1 MKSATLKPPTK
12 VAAPAKTDAK
22 TAPSGRARASAMDV
36 SEARDDVRQG
46 VARRRRVRKQDV
58 ADMTAQL
65 AIMTKSGVDLASAIA
80 SLASQ
85 CERPQLAAVLRDV
98 NELVHSGNT
107 LSEALGQHTEV
118 FDAAYVA
125 TVAAAEASGRM
136 ADVLNQLAEM
146 QRSEMRLRRSI
157 KSLLSYPVML
167 TAISSSVIATL
178 VVLVLPKFA
187 DIFDQY
193 DTPLPALTKVFL
205 AVSVELRER
214 WWIWGT
220 LTVGA
225 IVGAAMWRFTERG
238 RLALDGMLIRGAV
251 LSQVTRPLLIGR
263 TCRML
268 GLLLQSGVPLLQAL
282 RLCRHA
288 IGNRVYKSLLDEM
301 IDSVMNGHGME
312 PPLSQSDIV
321 PTSAREMIV
330 TAERTGNLAEVAAL
344 LGGYYEDEAENR
356 MRTLVRLLEP
366 AITVVMGLVVAV
378 VVLAVMI
385 PIFDLSSFAQDG
397 GH

>member
-1 MKSATLKPPTK
+1 MKSATLKPP
-12 VAAPAKTDAK
+12 ANAMSSPK
-22 TAPSGRARASAMDV
+22 TAKPARAVRARAAAVDV
-36 SEARDDVRQG
+36 SEARDNVRVG
-46 VARRRRVRKQDV
+46 VARRKRVRKQDV

-80 SLASQ
+80 SLAAQ

-107 LSEALGQHTEV
+107 LSEALGQHPEV

-187 DIFDQY
+187 DIFAQY
-193 DTPLPALTKVFL
+193 DTPLPALTKLFL
-205 AVSVELRER
+205 AASVELRER

-220 LTVGA
+220 LAIGAVVGA
-225 IVGAAMWRFTERG
+225 VMWRFTERG
-238 RLALDGMLIRGAV
+238 RLALDALLIRGAV
-251 LSQVTRPLLIGR
+251 LQQVTRPLLIGR

-288 IGNRVYKSLLDEM
+288 IGNRVYKSLLEEM
-301 IDSVMNGHGME
+301 IESVVNGNGME
-312 PPLSQSDIV
+312 PPLARADIV
-321 PTSAREMIV
+321 PMSAREMIV

-344 LGGYYEDEAENR
+344 LGAYYEDEAETR

-378 VVLAVMI
+378 VVLAVMA
-385 PIFDLSSFAQDG
+385 PIFDLSSFAQNG